1 MQIDDGRKEIS
12 STWRVGRRWK
22 VTMRFSLPPQKG
34 EVSVIQMEWEPDMP
48 DRRLNKK
55 EIAEYRRGRDAAIA
69 EVQAAIGGNVLLV
82 ECGQ

>member
-1 MQIDDGRKEIS
+1 MQIDGSKEIS

-22 VTMRFSLPPQKG
+22 VTMRFPFPPPEG
-34 EVSVIQMEWEPDMP
+34 EVSVVRMEWNPDMP

-69 EVQAAIGGNVLLV
+69 EVQAMIDGSVLLV
-82 ECGQ
+82 ECG